1 MAITVLF
8 FANLRESLGVT
19 SVVVEPSA
27 TLTTVAQLRDTLAA
41 RGGAWQSLIDRKNL
55 RAAVNQNLV
64 DFDARI
70 NDGDEVAFFPP
81 VTGG

>member
-1 MAITVLF
+1 MTITVLF
-8 FANLRESLGVT
+8 FASLRESLGVA
-19 SVVVEPSA
+19 SVLVEPSA
-27 TLTTVAQLRDTLAA
+27 TLTTVASLRDSLAA
-41 RGGAWQSLIDRKNL
+41 RGEAWQLLIDSKNL
-55 RAAVNQNLV
+55 RAAVNQDLV